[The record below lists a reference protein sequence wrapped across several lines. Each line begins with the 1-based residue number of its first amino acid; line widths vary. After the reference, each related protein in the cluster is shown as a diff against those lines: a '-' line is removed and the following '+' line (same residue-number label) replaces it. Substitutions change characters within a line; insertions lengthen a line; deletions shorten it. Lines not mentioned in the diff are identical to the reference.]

1 MSTSI
6 TPSNFADEIASIE
19 NPKPVQPKTA
29 YPSTSQQVIEPDEG
43 FNLAW
48 VTVEA
53 VTSSI
58 DSNIKPQNIRKDVS
72 IFGVTG
78 IYTDNRKLLTTAS
91 KPVLKMNN
99 DTWVNMVWSWTKT
112 FYGGNVWTDGDN
124 IYYSY
129 KGTSSETPY
138 HRKLVLNKPVNPGL

>member
-72 IFGVTG
+72 ILGVTG

>member
-72 IFGVTG
+72 ILGVTG

-99 DTWVNMVWSWTKT
+99 DTWVNMVWS
-112 FYGGNVWTDGDN
+112 
-124 IYYSY
+124 
-129 KGTSSETPY
+129 
-138 HRKLVLNKPVNPGL
+138 